1 MKTRRFLS
9 LLLALCMLLG
19 AAAGAFAAEPA
30 DEITYPEAV
39 ELMDRLGVLAP
50 LGGSGLGGKAS
61 APITWNEAFEFVKGF
76 KQLNGDLNIS
86 ESYDTSLSYDNNAAF
101 GNPEAAITGEE
112 FLSSFVFP
120 LLQLKDRFG
129 FDMVKYAKPEVATG
143 CHLLSGFGL
152 RYSDFADKRL
162 TREDA
167 AQIMLNALPQNIGNN
182 SWTLQNCCGVWSET
196 FSSSEDTDLFC
207 RPLRQWHPDGSD
219 EAITQKYVMSPVYS
233 GEATIGTHDLLSELG
248 IYDYPTSGHTNLPGR
263 EGWGYASGVIWANF
277 NTYENGQEWGDPYLL
292 KCHWQDEANS
302 CFQDY
307 TWYRLG
313 SGIEVYYMGT
323 DRIDGVCNGKPFHNY
338 RVILTSDYLAYAD
351 NKWVSIYGGLND
363 DGTPVIWGG
372 QGAWHEDAF
381 PSETGYYVINISW
394 KAGSDSAK
402 AVCLQPANVIR
413 SSLNGMIIAPVG
425 QESFVFYD
433 GAKNIGESGAA
444 YAQLSPRC
452 FFGRN
457 IAAQNG
463 DEYYHTRKRIGF
475 LHDRFGNVLGM
486 LDGASVCPVGNHTH
500 NWRFDLVYQ
509 DDDQPYRD
517 ESGNLT
523 ARTELLSNSVHEK
536 WCTVCGAWSEEA
548 HNYSRGSY
556 QPSTASRDGSV
567 ACADCGY
574 VQTIERHSHFSDADK
589 WLYDQ
594 DAHFHLCQFPLCRER
609 VDAQAHSFE
618 NGVCTVCLLKEGSLE
633 TSTHIHAPAA
643 AYEAEL
649 SGHTLPCFYPDC
661 GFVFDKG
668 AHTLDSHGVCTVCGF
683 NRDLASH
690 LPLVYAGFA
699 DVPENAWYAWAVS
712 NVTERGLMQGLSEER
727 FAPEGNCTRAMI
739 WTVLARMNGEAIT
752 GSQWA
757 ERARAWAVSFGV
769 SDGENAD
776 GLITREQLVTM
787 LYRAAGEPKAS
798 FQLDGYRDSA
808 LISAYA
814 RPAMAWALETGILS
828 SAAEVLRPADSATRA
843 EVAAILSRY

>member
-39 ELMDRLGVLAP
+39 ELMASLGVLAP
-50 LGGSGLGGKAS
+50 LGGSDLGGKAGE
-61 APITWNEAFEFVKGF
+61 PITWNEARSFLLGFGRNWYNENSPDVVAALPEDRAITGTEFLASFVHKILLSANRLASEDPAKHDFFPGNPDITANVYRLLSGLGMNYEALERHLLTREEACQIMMNALSHEVGPYGF
-76 KQLNGDLNIS
+76 TLADDLNIS
-86 ESYDTSLSYDNNAAF
+86 GQHSTDAE
-101 GNPEAAITGEE
+101 
-112 FLSSFVFP
+112 
-120 LLQLKDRFG
+120 
-129 FDMVKYAKPEVATG
+129 
-143 CHLLSGFGL
+143 
-152 RYSDFADKRL
+152 L
-162 TREDA
+162 TDE
-167 AQIMLNALPQNIGNN
+167 
-182 SWTLQNCCGVWSET
+182 W
-196 FSSSEDTDLFC
+196 C
-207 RPLRQWHPDGSD
+207 RPVHRWVRKG
-219 EAITQKYVMSPVYS
+219 S
-233 GEATIGTHDLLSELG
+233 GEALTEWYPMSADYVGDGSITTHELLQTLGVYDFGTG
-248 IYDYPTSGHTNLPGR
+248 
-263 EGWGYASGVIWANF
+263 NF
-277 NTYENGQEWGDPYLL
+277 SNNMWCNFHMIVNGNKDMDWSAGKL
-292 KCHWQDEANS
+292 HWNHGAGGCEQNRISDR
-302 CFQDY
+302 
-307 TWYRLG
+307 TG
-313 SGIEVYYMGT
+313 SQMEVYFLGYGNEYISDAGGST
-323 DRIDGVCNGKPFHNY
+323 PCRVY
-338 RVILTSDYLAYAD
+338 RVIYVDEYLAYVE
-351 NKWVSIYGGLND
+351 NQTITIYPNEPDGGTWGWSAPELPKEDGWYTINLNQKGQYTTAVNLTPARIQRSSQNGMNIPDGLDGLNYVYNEFGCFLVNSKCQVGFD
-363 DGTPVIWGG
+363 IIQSMD
-372 QGAWHEDAF
+372 
-381 PSETGYYVINISW
+381 YYHSRKNVSFLYDT
-394 KAGSDSAK
+394 KG
-402 AVCLQPANVIR
+402 NVIGVVDGEAL
-413 SSLNGMIIAPVG
+413 SGVG
-425 QESFVFYD
+425 RHGHRYAFCKVYLSD
-433 GAKNIGESGAA
+433 GS
-444 YAQLSPRC
+444 
-452 FFGRN
+452 
-457 IAAQNG
+457 
-463 DEYYHTRKRIGF
+463 
-475 LHDRFGNVLGM
+475 
-486 LDGASVCPVGNHTH
+486 AS
-500 NWRFDLVYQ
+500 
-509 DDDQPYRD
+509 
-517 ESGNLT
+517 
-523 ARTELLSNSVHEK
+523 RTESESPSVHEK

-556 QPSTASRDGSV
+556 QPATASRDGSV

-609 VDAQAHSFE
+609 VDVQAHSFE

-739 WTVLARMNGEAIT
+739 WTVLARMNGETIT